1 MENRRTSLE
10 TIGKTV
16 SQEPKFSQEEEGRVR
31 SMREEKQRV
40 VQPGDTHF
48 QAAVTKWVDE

>member
-10 TIGKTV
+10 TMGKTV
-16 SQEPKFSQEEEGRVR
+16 SQEPKFSQEKEGQMR
-31 SMREEKQRV
+31 SMQEEKQRV

-48 QAAVTKWVDE
+48 QAAVTKRVGE